1 MHTISQHLTAFEATV
16 GRIGAGY
23 FRDLV
28 RAAASRTFGTLLLW
42 QRRAAFR
49 DLVRAAAS
57 RAFGTLLLWQRRADE
72 RHALAHLD
80 YRILRDLGL
89 NRAEIAWESRKPFWR
104 A

>member
-1 MHTISQHLTAFEATV
+1 MHTISRRLTAFEATV

-42 QRRAAFR
+42 QRRAN
-49 DLVRAAAS
+49 
-57 RAFGTLLLWQRRADE
+57 E

-80 YRILRDLGL
+80 DRILRDLGL
-89 NRAEIAWESRKPFWR
+89 NRAEVAWESRKPFWR

>member
-1 MHTISQHLTAFEATV
+1 MHTISRRLTAFEATV
-16 GRIGAGY
+16 GRIGAEY

-42 QRRAAFR
+42 QRRAH
-49 DLVRAAAS
+49 
-57 RAFGTLLLWQRRADE
+57 E

-80 YRILRDLGL
+80 DRILRDLGL
-89 NRAEIAWESRKPFWR
+89 NRAEVAWESRKPFWR

>member
-1 MHTISQHLTAFEATV
+1 MHTISQRLTAFEAAF

-42 QRRAAFR
+42 QERAGQR
-49 DLVRAAAS
+49 HRLAALDG
-57 RAFGTLLLWQRRADE
+57 RLLTDMGLTRAD
-72 RHALAHLD
+72 ALREAGK
-80 YRILRDLGL
+80 R
-89 NRAEIAWESRKPFWR
+89 FWQ

>member
-1 MHTISQHLTAFEATV
+1 MHTISQRLTAFEATF

-42 QRRAAFR
+42 QRRAN
-49 DLVRAAAS
+49 
-57 RAFGTLLLWQRRADE
+57 E

-80 YRILRDLGL
+80 DRILRDLGL
-89 NRAEIAWESRKPFWR
+89 NRAEVAWESRKPFWR

>member
-1 MHTISQHLTAFEATV
+1 MHTISRRLTAFEATV
-16 GRIGAGY
+16 GRTGAEY

-42 QRRAAFR
+42 QRRAN
-49 DLVRAAAS
+49 
-57 RAFGTLLLWQRRADE
+57 E

-80 YRILRDLGL
+80 DRILRDLGL

>member
-1 MHTISQHLTAFEATV
+1 MHTISRRLTAFEATV

-28 RAAASRTFGTLLLW
+28 PAAVSRTFGTLLLW
-42 QRRAAFR
+42 QHRAN
-49 DLVRAAAS
+49 
-57 RAFGTLLLWQRRADE
+57 E

-80 YRILRDLGL
+80 DRILRDLGL
-89 NRAEIAWESRKPFWR
+89 NRAEVAWESRKPFWR